1 MGGMSSR
8 SSQERLRFLEFGF
21 EKLPDGRCRAKV
33 VLERSKGNAYEGVA
47 DGMASQA
54 GELRCAAEATAR
66 ALQSV
71 VGDRLHFE
79 LLGVKAVK
87 AFDSSVVI
95 VSLASRDD
103 GPTTRLVGSCLVD
116 EDLPKGASLA
126 VLNATNRL
134 LGNTIFMR

>member
-1 MGGMSSR
+1 M

-21 EKLPDGRCRAKV
+21 ERHPDGRCRAKV
-33 VLERSKGNAYEGVA
+33 VLERIGGDTYEGGA
-47 DGMASQA
+47 DGMASPA

-66 ALQSV
+66 ALQFV
-71 VGDRLHFE
+71 VGDALRFE

-95 VSLASRDD
+95 VSLSSRDD
-103 GPTTRLVGSCLVD
+103 GPSTRLVGSCLVD
-116 EDLPKGASLA
+116 DDLPKGAALA

>member
-1 MGGMSSR
+1 MASR
-8 SSQERLRFLEFGF
+8 SSQERVRFLEFGF
-21 EKLPDGRCRAKV
+21 EKRPDGRCRATV
-33 VLERSKGNAYEGVA
+33 VLERSEGAAHEGAA

-71 VGDRLHFE
+71 VGNKVRFE

-95 VSLASRDD
+95 VSLSSRHD
-103 GPTTRLVGSCLVD
+103 GPSTRLVGSCLVN
-116 EDLPKGASLA
+116 EDLPRGAALA

>member
-1 MGGMSSR
+1 MSAR
-8 SSQERLRFLEFGF
+8 VSQERLRFQEFGF
-21 EKLPDGRCRAKV
+21 EKLPDARCRARV
-33 VLERSKGNAYEGVA
+33 ILERTEGDKFEGVA

-66 ALQSV
+66 ALQAV

-95 VSLASRDD
+95 VSLSSRDD
-103 GPTTRLVGSCLVD
+103 GPPTRLVGSCLVD
-116 EDLPKGASLA
+116 EGLPRGAALA

>member
-1 MGGMSSR
+1 MNMR
-8 SSQERLRFLEFGF
+8 AAQERLRLLEFSF
-21 EKLPDGRCRAKV
+21 EKLPDARCRAKV
-33 VLERSKGNAYEGVA
+33 VLERTAGDTYEGVA

-66 ALQSV
+66 ALQEV
-71 VGDRLHFE
+71 AGDRLQFE

-87 AFDSSVVI
+87 AFDASVII
-95 VSLASRDD
+95 VSLSSRED
-103 GPTTRLVGSCLVD
+103 GPATRLVGSCLVD
-116 EDLPKGASLA
+116 DDLPKGAALA